1 MNGYSLSLLGRNKK
15 ADVRLIG
22 VKLGRVCIAKN
33 IPVAKIA
40 YEAGVTR
47 QTVYNWFSG
56 VSSPTV
62 LHQPT
67 VQKLIDRYSK

>member
-1 MNGYSLSLLGRNKK
+1 MHGYSLSLLSRNKK

-22 VKLGRVCIAKN
+22 VKLGRICIAKD
-33 IPVAKIA
+33 ISVSKIA

-62 LHQPT
+62 ALQST